1 MSDRFFPIKTDT
13 SCPSKWQW
21 STLYLNTGVS
31 RSCHRTA
38 EVKLTPENFFSFHN
52 NDLVLSDRQRMIDG
66 QWPIDSCRYCKKIEE
81 SGGVSDR
88 LTQRTI
94 PNLVPVEMENDPMA
108 IKVSPTIVEIYFN
121 NTCNLACLY
130 CSPSLSSRIAV
141 ENKKH
146 GSFSKNGVE
155 LISPDNHFR
164 DLMPYFW
171 QWFDQDFSKVK
182 RLHILGGEPFYQKEF
197 DRLLEKI
204 YDNPN
209 PNCELNVVSNLMI
222 SKDKLNYYIEHFKNL
237 LVNRKLKRVDI
248 TCSID
253 CWGPQQE
260 YVRQG
265 LDLSQWEENF
275 NILLKQKWLT
285 ININQTISTLTIKT
299 MPDLLKKLQ
308 HWRTLHK
315 IGHWFSGVWPA
326 PSYMMAEIFGKDEF
340 ESSFDEIISLMPTET
355 QEEKQSQ
362 KYMIGILDHC
372 RKSIVNITEINK
384 LITYLDEK
392 DRRWGTDWEKLFPWL
407 VEYKNHVV

>member
-1 MSDRFFPIKTDT
+1 
-13 SCPSKWQW
+13 
-21 STLYLNTGVS
+21 
-31 RSCHRTA
+31 
-38 EVKLTPENFFSFHN
+38 
-52 NDLVLSDRQRMIDG
+52 
-66 QWPIDSCRYCKKIEE
+66 
-81 SGGVSDR
+81 
-88 LTQRTI
+88 
-94 PNLVPVEMENDPMA
+94 
-108 IKVSPTIVEIYFN
+108 
-121 NTCNLACLY
+121 
-130 CSPSLSSRIAV
+130 
-141 ENKKH
+141 
-146 GSFSKNGVE
+146 
-155 LISPDNHFR
+155 
-164 DLMPYFW
+164 
-171 QWFDQDFSKVK
+171 
-182 RLHILGGEPFYQKEF
+182 
-197 DRLLEKI
+197 
-204 YDNPN
+204 
-209 PNCELNVVSNLMI
+209 MI

-362 KYMIGILDHC
+362 KYMIGFLDHC